1 MTFSKLTTRLSGN
14 GGQFSSRGRKVDM
27 FIVHH
32 AASTSVNNVLNMM
45 ATGSRQVSANY
56 VVDGVNTIGV
66 VPEEYRAWTS
76 GDAAFDGR
84 SITVETIND
93 RVGPTDMTW
102 TISEASYISLAK
114 LIADC
119 STRYGFPLDR
129 DHVVGH
135 RELRSRWGASYSTAC
150 PSGINLDRVVQM
162 AKEFQAGSDQPTPT
176 IPNGDDM
183 YLVRNEGDSRV
194 YLVTSAGY
202 RWIDKDTVSATQK
215 ITGRSVANVT
225 ANEFNA
231 FVNDLHELIRNGPV
245 LGDDD
250 YDKIATSVK
259 NKK

>member
-1 MTFSKLTTRLSGN
+1 MTFSKLTTSISGN
-14 GGQFSSRGRKVDM
+14 GGQYSNRGARVDK

-32 AASTSVNNVLNMM
+32 GATTSLGGMLSM
-45 ATGSRQVSANY
+45 FATGSRQVSANY
-56 VVDGVNTIGV
+56 AIKDGQIVGV

-76 GDAAFDGR
+76 GSPAWDGR
-84 SITVETIND
+84 SITVETANSVAGD
-93 RVGPTDMTW
+93 AAGWP
-102 TISEASYISLAK
+102 ISEASYVSLAK

-119 STRYGFPLDR
+119 STRYGFALNR
-129 DHVVGH
+129 DNVIGH
-135 RELRSRWGASYSTAC
+135 RELYQRYGASYSTAC
-150 PSGINLDRVVQM
+150 PGGIDLDRVVQM
-162 AKEFQAGSDQPTPT
+162 AKEFQAGSDLPTPT

-183 YLVRNEGDSRV
+183 YLVRNEGNSRV

-225 ANEFNA
+225 AKEFNA